1 MFCAGLSAHR
11 TNSPGHAVPFGHFS
25 HVLRCAAIQPRG
37 GLPPGAGYPRHDVP
51 FAVHFF
57 QGNKLVLLEL
67 NGEFISAWDN
77 IASKLAG
84 IQGAAP
90 PLGVKNFRVK

>member
-1 MFCAGLSAHR
+1 
-11 TNSPGHAVPFGHFS
+11 
-25 HVLRCAAIQPRG
+25 
-37 GLPPGAGYPRHDVP
+37 VP

>member
-1 MFCAGLSAHR
+1 MTYHNKYIYSCFHDLIKNFLGNIGRDVKRLLILS
-11 TNSPGHAVPFGHFS
+11 PFRIFLVCFRKVG
-25 HVLRCAAIQPRG
+25 INP
-37 GLPPGAGYPRHDVP
+37 
-51 FAVHFF
+51 VHFF